1 MAESYHGEC
10 KGGPLDG
17 KRLAHW
23 SKRYELFKPMVAFS
37 PSPLHVENER
47 VEAIKIGE
55 YRINDYHMWVW
66 WGTKDGAAYDQL
78 FGDR

>member
-1 MAESYHGEC
+1 MTETFHGEC

-23 SKRYELFKPMVAFS
+23 SRRYELFKPMVEFS
-37 PSPLHVENER
+37 PRMNADER
-47 VEAIKIGE
+47 VVPIKIGE

-66 WGTKDGAAYDQL
+66 WETKNGAAYEQL